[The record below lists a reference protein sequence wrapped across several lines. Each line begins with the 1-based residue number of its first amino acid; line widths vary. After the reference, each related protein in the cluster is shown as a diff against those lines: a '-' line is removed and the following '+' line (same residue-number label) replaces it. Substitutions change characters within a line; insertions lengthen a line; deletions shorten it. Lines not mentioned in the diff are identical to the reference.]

1 MAVRKIRNSW
11 WVDFRF
17 NFTRYRK
24 RSPQNTRGGAE
35 AYEVCLR
42 RELSIHGSLN
52 HVIKVEAVPTF
63 AEFAER
69 WYSSYVE
76 VNNKPSECRSKKYIL
91 SASLIPF
98 FGRKR
103 LDEIATADIEGYKAE
118 QLKRGNCNKT
128 VNNRLAVL
136 RNCLTT
142 AVEWDVLKSVPRFR
156 QLRAAPPAFRFL
168 EEHEVTK
175 IIDACTTDM
184 ERSLVFVAVRTGLR
198 FSELSALEWQDVDF
212 GRRTVTIRRA
222 NVGGHIGTP
231 KNGHIRYVPLTND
244 VIDKLKSL
252 NRDSDLIFHRNGK
265 RLIYWPSLCFLQRA
279 CKRAGIEPIGW
290 HALRHTFAS
299 HLASKG
305 ASMQAIKDL
314 LGHSTLTMTLRYAHL
329 APETLRDT
337 IDLLD
342 SQQTSKVW
350 ATGGQRETSALPINL
365 ESLFAHAFN
374 PPLNHTKKQQSS

>member
-1 MAVRKIRNSW
+1 M
-11 WVDFRF
+11 
-17 NFTRYRK
+17 
-24 RSPQNTRGGAE
+24 
-35 AYEVCLR
+35 
-42 RELSIHGSLN
+42 
-52 HVIKVEAVPTF
+52 
-63 AEFAER
+63 
-69 WYSSYVE
+69 
-76 VNNKPSECRSKKYIL
+76 
-91 SASLIPF
+91 SASLVPF
-98 FGRKR
+98 FGRKQ
-103 LDEIATADIEGYKAE
+103 LNEITTADIEGYKAE

-136 RNCLTT
+136 RKCLTT
-142 AVEWDVLKSVPRFR
+142 AVEWDALKSVPRFR

-168 EEHEVTK
+168 EEHEVAK
-175 IIDACTTDM
+175 IIYACATDM
-184 ERSLVFVAVRTGLR
+184 ERTLVFVAVRTGLR

-231 KNGHIRYVPLTND
+231 KNGRIRYVPLTND
-244 VIDKLKSL
+244 VIEKLKTL

-279 CKRAGIEPIGW
+279 CKRANIAPIGW
-290 HALRHTFAS
+290 HTLRHTFAS

-337 IDLLD
+337 IELLD
-342 SQQTSKVW
+342 SQQTPKVW
-350 ATGGQRETSALPINL
+350 ATGGQRDVLAQPISL

-374 PPLNHTKKQQSS
+374 PPLNTSLGSALRHTKKPQSS

>member
-1 MAVRKIRNSW
+1 MSVRKIRQSW

-42 RELSIHGSLN
+42 HELSIHGSLN
-52 HVIKVEAVPTF
+52 AYVKVEAKPTF
-63 AEFAER
+63 TEFSER
-69 WYSSYVE
+69 WFSSYVE

-91 SASLIPF
+91 SASLVPF
-98 FGRKR
+98 FGHQR
-103 LDEIATADIEGYKAE
+103 LNEIATADIEAYKGE

-136 RNCLTT
+136 RKCLTT
-142 AVEWDVLKSVPRFR
+142 AVEWSIIESIPRFR
-156 QLRAAPPAFRFL
+156 QLKAAPPAFRFL
-168 EEHEVTK
+168 EEYEVER
-175 IIDACTTDM
+175 IIQACANDM
-184 ERSLVFVAVRTGLR
+184 ERILVFTAARTGLR

-231 KNGHIRYVPLTND
+231 KNGRIRYVPLTND
-244 VIDKLKSL
+244 VIEKLKTL
-252 NRDSDLIFHRNGK
+252 NRDSDIIFHRNGK

-279 CKRAGIEPIGW
+279 CKRANIVPIGW
-290 HALRHTFAS
+290 HTLRHTFAS
-299 HLASKG
+299 QLACKG

-337 IDLLD
+337 IELLEP
-342 SQQTSKVW
+342 QQTSKVW
-350 ATGGQRETSALPINL
+350 ATGGQRDIPTAPINL
-365 ESLFAHAFN
+365 ETLFATAFN
-374 PPLNHTKKQQSS
+374 PPLNHTKKPQSS

>member
-1 MAVRKIRNSW
+1 MSVRKIRQSW

-42 RELSIHGSLN
+42 HELSIHGSLN
-52 HVIKVEAVPTF
+52 AYVKVEAKPTF
-63 AEFAER
+63 AEFSER
-69 WYSSYVE
+69 WFSSYVE

-91 SASLIPF
+91 SASLNPF
-98 FGRKR
+98 FGHQR
-103 LDEIATADIEGYKAE
+103 LNEITTADIEAYKGE

-136 RNCLTT
+136 RKCLTT
-142 AVEWDVLKSVPRFR
+142 AVEWSVIESIPRFR
-156 QLRAAPPAFRFL
+156 QLKAAPPAFRFL
-168 EEHEVTK
+168 EEHEVER
-175 IIDACTTDM
+175 IIQACANDM
-184 ERSLVFVAVRTGLR
+184 ERILVFTAARTGLR

-231 KNGHIRYVPLTND
+231 KNGRIRYVPLTND
-244 VIDKLKSL
+244 VIEKLKTL
-252 NRDSDLIFHRNGK
+252 NRDSDIIFHRAGK

-279 CKRAGIEPIGW
+279 CKRANIEPIGW
-290 HALRHTFAS
+290 HTLRHTFAS
-299 HLASKG
+299 QLASKG

-337 IDLLD
+337 IELLEP
-342 SQQTSKVW
+342 QQSSKPW
-350 ATGGQRETSALPINL
+350 ATGGQRDIPTAPINL
-365 ESLFAHAFN
+365 ETLFATAFN
-374 PPLNHTKKQQSS
+374 PPLNHTKKPQSS